1 MSRSQLKD
9 FMAEIE
15 SSDINNQLVL
25 LLTNGLRVGEL
36 TGLTWDCVHFDK
48 KELYV
53 KQQFVYSKKDHCY
66 KVQTLKNSKPRTV
79 ALPEVAVK
87 ALLAQKA
94 KQEDMALAAGSLWQ
108 NDEGF
113 VFTNE
118 YGRPMSA
125 TTFHKHF
132 KKICAKIGLEKMRVH
147 DLRHNFATYALQIGV
162 DIKTV
167 QEALGHATA
176 EFTLRQYAAATIEA
190 QHAAAG
196 AMDSFIAN
204 PTAVKAD

>member
-1 MSRSQLKD
+1 MPFEAVD
-9 FMAEIE
+9 FK
-15 SSDINNQLVL
+15 
-25 LLTNGLRVGEL
+25 
-36 TGLTWDCVHFDK
+36 K
-48 KELYV
+48 KELHIY
-53 KQQFVYSKKDHCY
+53 QQYIYSKKNHLY
-66 KVQTLKNSKPRTV
+66 QFQSLKNKKERMV
-79 ALPEVAVK
+79 ALPDAAVD
-87 ALLAQKA
+87 ALLDQKSM
-94 KQEDMALAAGSLWQ
+94 QEEMALAAGSLWQ

-113 VFTNE
+113 VFTKEN
-118 YGRPMSA
+118 GRPMSA
-125 TTFHKHF
+125 TTFHKHY
-132 KKICAKIGLEKMRVH
+132 KKICEKIGLGKMRVH

-204 PTAVKAD
+204 PTAGKDD